1 MEKEI
6 MVAVDDSPHSRQAV
20 RYVAGLAGSVGDLQ
34 CRLVNVQPSVSPFL
48 VAEASKEQRAQ
59 QALEHLRA
67 AHAEAAAL
75 VLSAQRQALCE
86 MGFPTERIETV
97 SLADQEGLA
106 KTLLDYGQTNRVDA
120 IVIGRRDL
128 SILPKPFM
136 GSVTANLVENSTF
149 LPIWIV
155 DGEVRSTRLMVA
167 VDGSESAMRV
177 VDHLTHIFKNNHK
190 VKFHLLHVIPRLVE
204 SCGIDFGDGR
214 KRLEMVGKRGAH
226 HCIDHFY
233 AKSLAR
239 FKSAGIGT
247 HQIEI
252 QILEKELNP
261 GKAIIRTAKE
271 GNFGTLVIGRRGI
284 NRSFFTGSVS
294 RYVLNRAED
303 MALWLVT

>member
-6 MVAVDDSPHSRQAV
+6 MVAVDNSPCSRQAV
-20 RYVAGLAGSVGDLQ
+20 RYVAGLAESVGELR
-34 CRLVNVQPSVSPFL
+34 CRLVNVQPAISPFL
-48 VAEASKEQRAQ
+48 AAEAPKDHRSHL
-59 QALEHLRA
+59 ALEHLRA

-75 VLSAQRQALCE
+75 VLNNQYRTLSE
-86 MGFPTERIETV
+86 MGFPKERIETV
-97 SLADQEGLA
+97 SLADLKGLA
-106 KTLLDYGQTNRVDA
+106 KTLLDHGQANRVDA
-120 IVIGRRDL
+120 IVTGRRDL
-128 SILPKPFM
+128 SALQKPFM

-155 DGEVRSTRLMVA
+155 DGEVRSSRLMVA
-167 VDGSESAMRV
+167 VDGSESSMRV
-177 VDHLTHIFKNNHK
+177 IDHLTHIFKDNRR

-226 HCIDHFY
+226 HCIDNFY
-233 AKSLAR
+233 AKSIAR
-239 FKSAGIGT
+239 FKAAGIGT

-271 GNFGTLVIGRRGI
+271 GHFGTLVIGRRGI

-294 RYVLNRAED
+294 RYVTNRAEN

>member
-1 MEKEI
+1 MPKEI
-6 MVAVDDSPHSRQAV
+6 MIAVDDSPPSRQAV
-20 RYVAGLAGSVGDLQ
+20 RYVAELSRSVDDIR
-34 CRLVNVQPSVSPFL
+34 CRLVHVQPPISPFL
-48 VAEASKEQRAQ
+48 AGEATKDQRSQ
-59 QALEHLRA
+59 KALEHLRA

-75 VLSAQRQALCE
+75 VLNQQRQSLRE
-86 MGFPTERIETV
+86 MGFPEERTESV

-106 KTLLDYGQTNRVDA
+106 KTLLDHGQTTRVDA
-120 IVIGRRDL
+120 IVTGRRDL
-128 SILPKPFM
+128 SALQKPFM

-177 VDHLTHIFKNNHK
+177 IDHLTHIFEGNRK

-214 KRLEMVGKRGAH
+214 KRLEMVGRRGAH

-233 AKSLAR
+233 TKSLMR
-239 FKSAGIGT
+239 FKAAGIGT

-294 RYVLNRAED
+294 RYVINRAD
-303 MALWLVT
+303 NMALWLVT

>member
-1 MEKEI
+1 MDREI

-20 RYVAGLAGSVGDLQ
+20 SYVAGLATSVDDLH
-34 CRLVNVQPSVSPFL
+34 CRLVNVQPAVSPFL
-48 VAEASKEQRAQ
+48 AAEAPKDPRAR
-59 QALEHLRA
+59 QALEHLLA

-75 VLSAQRQALCE
+75 VLNQQHQALSD
-86 MGFPTERIETV
+86 MGFPKERIETV
-97 SLADQEGLA
+97 SLEYQEGLA
-106 KTLLDYGQTNRVDA
+106 KTLLDYGQTHQVDA

-128 SILPKPFM
+128 STLPKPFM

-155 DGEVRSTRLMVA
+155 DGEIRSTRLMVA

-177 VDHLTHIFKNNHK
+177 VDHLTHIFKDNRK
-190 VKFHLLHVIPRLVE
+190 AKFHLLHVIPRMVE

-214 KRLEMVGKRGAH
+214 KRLEMVGQRGAH

-239 FKSAGIGT
+239 FKAAGIGR

-261 GKAIIRTAKE
+261 GKAIIRVATE

-294 RYVLNRAED
+294 RYVLNRAEN

>member
-1 MEKEI
+1 MPKEI
-6 MVAVDDSPHSRQAV
+6 MVAVDDSPPSRQAV
-20 RYVAGLAGSVGDLQ
+20 RYVAGLAESVDGLR
-34 CRLVNVQPSVSPFL
+34 CRLVHVQPAISPFL
-48 VAEASKEQRAQ
+48 AAEAPKDKQSR

-67 AHAEAAAL
+67 AHAETAAL
-75 VLSAQRQALCE
+75 VLNKQHRAMCE
-86 MGFPTERIETV
+86 NGFPEERIETV
-97 SLADQEGLA
+97 SLADEEGLA
-106 KTLLDYGQTNRVDA
+106 KTLLDYGQANRVDA
-120 IVIGRRDL
+120 IITGRRDL
-128 SILPKPFM
+128 SALKKPFM

-149 LPIWIV
+149 LPIWII
-155 DGEVRSTRLMVA
+155 DGAVRSSRLMVA

-177 VDHLTHIFKNNHK
+177 IEHLTHVFGGNHK

-214 KRLEMVGKRGAH
+214 NRLEMVGKRGAH

-233 AKSLAR
+233 SKSLAR
-239 FKSAGIGT
+239 FKAAGIGT

-271 GNFGTLVIGRRGI
+271 GDFGTLVIGRRGI

-294 RYVLNRAED
+294 RYVINRAEN

>member
-1 MEKEI
+1 MAKEI

-20 RYVAGLAGSVGDLQ
+20 RYVAGLAESVGDLQ
-34 CRLVNVQPSVSPFL
+34 CRLVNVQPSISPFL
-48 VAEASKEQRAQ
+48 AAEAPKDRRAQ

-75 VLSAQRQALCE
+75 VLNAQHQALRD
-86 MGFPTERIETV
+86 MGFPADHIETV

-128 SILPKPFM
+128 TTLPKPFM
-136 GSVTANLVENSTF
+136 GSATTNLVENSTF

-177 VDHLTHIFKNNHK
+177 VDHLTHIFKDNRK

-239 FKSAGIGT
+239 FKAAGIGT
-247 HQIEI
+247 HQIET

-271 GNFGTLVIGRRGI
+271 GNFGTLAIGRRGI